1 MSDARDADE
10 PERPEDGRR
19 ARLRAEDEP
28 GRPEDGQRARLRAE
42 LMALGG
48 GPGVPETD
56 GATMAER
63 VMAQIVAEGVPAPVR
78 EPAGCL
84 ERIRVWSRR
93 RLRVLAAAC
102 SGLLVVLVLTPP
114 VRAAVVEWFGFGGVE
129 VRWAPEPPE
138 GLPGREAE
146 GPACGAPVSMPEAA
160 RRAGFRPVVP
170 GVLGPPDTVAVTG
183 LPEGRSMVTLCWR
196 EDGRAIRLDAFTAGL
211 DPYVTK
217 QVRTEP
223 QWLELEQ
230 GDGGEGRTA
239 GSTSAAAW
247 FAEPHL
253 LEFMMI
259 GEHGDRWVRTERT
272 SGPTLLWMRDGRMTF
287 RLEGV
292 DSPARAREIAEST
305 L

>member
-1 MSDARDADE
+1 MSSARGE
-10 PERPEDGRR
+10 EERGRPRRPEDGR
-19 ARLRAEDEP
+19 
-28 GRPEDGQRARLRAE
+28 RARLRAE

-48 GPGVPETD
+48 GPGAQETD

-63 VMAQIVAEGVPAPVR
+63 VMAQIVAEGVPVPVR
-78 EPAGCL
+78 EPAGRL
-84 ERIRVWSRR
+84 ERIRAWSRR
-93 RLRVLAAAC
+93 HLRVLAAAG

-114 VRAAVVEWFGFGGVE
+114 VRAAVVEWFEFGGVE
-129 VRWAPEPPE
+129 VRWAPDPPD
-138 GLPGREAE
+138 GLPGREAG
-146 GPACGAPVSMPEAA
+146 GPDCGAPVSMPEAV

-170 GVLGPPDTVAVTG
+170 GALGSPDTVAVTG
-183 LPEGRSMVTLCWR
+183 LPEGRSMVTLCWQ

-211 DPYVTK
+211 DPYFTK
-217 QVRTEP
+217 QVRTKP

-230 GDGGEGRTA
+230 VDGAEGRRTA
-239 GSTSAAAW
+239 GGASAAAW

-259 GEHGDRWVRTERT
+259 GEDGDRWVRTERT